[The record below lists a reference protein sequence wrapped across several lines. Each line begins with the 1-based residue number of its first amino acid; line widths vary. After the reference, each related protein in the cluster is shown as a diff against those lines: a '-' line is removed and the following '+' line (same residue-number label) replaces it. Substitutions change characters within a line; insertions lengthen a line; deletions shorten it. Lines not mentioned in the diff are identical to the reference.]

1 MKTKTLPFKYIKQNA
16 DTLTPIGIYKNLQG
30 TKKFLLESSFQHAE
44 KGKYSFIGA
53 NPYQEFVGSQDV
65 TTI

>member
-44 KGKYSFIGA
+44 KVSIPLSGLTPTRNSSAAKM
-53 NPYQEFVGSQDV
+53 
-65 TTI
+65 